1 MLSLPDPRLNDR
13 VAHGNTWSRFAAGFT
28 LVELMVT
35 VSVLAIIAAIA
46 YPSFTSVI
54 NGNRLAGAAN
64 DLLGDLQYARS
75 EAIRRSARVVICTSA
90 DATTCAG
97 GAGNWSNWIV
107 LLDNPTA
114 ADEVLRVGH
123 AKAPVQ
129 MLASPAIA
137 ANGGSVVFRSDGM
150 TRDSGGAPLAASLA
164 ACIATDSPKQNVR
177 VIQIGSGSRVSSKRE
192 DGGGKCVAPANK

>member
-1 MLSLPDPRLNDR
+1 MLFPLDPCSAGRA
-13 VAHGNTWSRFAAGFT
+13 AHGATGDRSAAGFT

-35 VSVLAIIAAIA
+35 VAVLAIIAAIA

-54 NGNRLAGAAN
+54 NSNRLAGAAN

-75 EAIRRSARVVICTSA
+75 EAIRRSAHVAVCAST

-97 GAGNWSNWIV
+97 AAGNWSSWIV

-123 AKAPVQ
+123 VKAPIQ

-137 ANGGSVVFRSDGM
+137 ANGGSIVFRSNGM
-150 TRDSGGAPLAASLA
+150 ARDSTGALLAAGIG
-164 ACIATDSPKQNVR
+164 ACIATDSPKQNAR
-177 VIQIGSGSRVSSKRE
+177 VVQIGSGSRISSKRE
-192 DGGGKCVAPANK
+192 DGGGKCIAPTNK